1 MSECPRVGVGDSLF
15 GCTGFLRTSRYEQGI
30 VHAFFVCQT
39 VKYST
44 KTMPLIPFGRPMA
57 AKRTNKNQ
65 RISCPTNIKALP
77 LQKEIR
83 NITQLNTNKTKI

>member
-1 MSECPRVGVGDSLF
+1 M
-15 GCTGFLRTSRYEQGI
+15 
-30 VHAFFVCQT
+30 
-39 VKYST
+39 
-44 KTMPLIPFGRPMA
+44 
-57 AKRTNKNQ
+57 NQ